1 MGYTKN
7 TKSKMHKALKII
19 ALMVLVGYM
28 SAGLIKL
35 PKQIWKPAKKIGYLI
50 ANGVTKCAAKYG
62 ISARRLQAIKK
73 TASAKPASKKSTS
86 DKRKGKRTD
95 KKAMAGKRKGHGKRG
110 GKRSVKRG
118 GKRSG
123 RRSWRRKGRKGGKR
137 GGKRG
142 GKAKL
147 KVKVKIT

>member
-35 PKQIWKPAKKIGYLI
+35 PKQICKPAKKIGYLI

-73 TASAKPASKKSTS
+73 TAPAKPTTKKTTSKKTTS
-86 DKRKGKRTD
+86 GKRKGKR
-95 KKAMAGKRKGHGKRG
+95 
-110 GKRSVKRG
+110 S

-142 GKAKL
+142 GKA
-147 KVKVKIT
+147 